1 MKNKS
6 YIGITFIIL
15 VFGIIFIPKII
26 DKVKNEDIVEDNR
39 LNKVAGKKS
48 DLVVFDKAPRFSLTN
63 EEGKKITSDF
73 YKDKVYLVEF
83 FFTTCPT
90 ICPKMNINM
99 KKIDSVYGNRRD
111 FGIASITINPAN
123 DTPKVLKAYKEEYQ
137 IENSNWNFLTGDKE
151 VIFQLADAFKV
162 YAGENKEVAGGF
174 EHSGLFALIDK
185 DGVIRSRKDT
195 QDNPI
200 LYYRGVKEGESE
212 AQVYELIKDIEK
224 LLKE

>member
-6 YIGITFIIL
+6 YIGISFIIL

-26 DKVKNEDIVEDNR
+26 DRVKNKDIVKDER
-39 LNKVAGKKS
+39 LNTVRGKKS
-48 DLVVFDKAPRFSLTN
+48 DLVIFDKAPRFSLTN
-63 EEGKKITSDF
+63 EEGRNITTDF
-73 YKDKVYLVEF
+73 YNDKVYLVEF

-90 ICPKMNINM
+90 ICPKMNVNM

-111 FGIASITINPAN
+111 FGIASITINPEY

-137 IENSNWNFLTGDKE
+137 IDNSNWNFLTGNKE
-151 VIFQLADAFKV
+151 TIFQLAEAFKV

-185 DGVIRSRKDT
+185 NGIIRSRKDT

>member
-6 YIGITFIIL
+6 YIGISFIIL

-26 DKVKNEDIVEDNR
+26 DRVKNKDIVKDER
-39 LNKVAGKKS
+39 LNTVRGKKS

-63 EEGKKITSDF
+63 EEGRNITTDF
-73 YKDKVYLVEF
+73 YNDKVYLVEF

-90 ICPKMNINM
+90 ICPKMNVNM

-111 FGIASITINPAN
+111 FGIASITINPEY

-137 IENSNWNFLTGDKE
+137 IDNSNWNFLTGNKE
-151 VIFQLADAFKV
+151 TIFQLAEAFKV

-185 DGVIRSRKDT
+185 NGIIRSRKDT

>member
-6 YIGITFIIL
+6 YIGISFIIL

-26 DKVKNEDIVEDNR
+26 DRVKNKDIVKDER
-39 LNKVAGKKS
+39 LNTVRGKKS

-63 EEGKKITSDF
+63 EEGRNITTDF
-73 YKDKVYLVEF
+73 YSDKVYLVEF

-90 ICPKMNINM
+90 ICPKMNVNM

-111 FGIASITINPAN
+111 FGIASITINPEY

-137 IENSNWNFLTGDKE
+137 IDNSNWNFLTGNKE
-151 VIFQLADAFKV
+151 TIFQLAEAFKV

-185 DGVIRSRKDT
+185 NGIIRSRKDT